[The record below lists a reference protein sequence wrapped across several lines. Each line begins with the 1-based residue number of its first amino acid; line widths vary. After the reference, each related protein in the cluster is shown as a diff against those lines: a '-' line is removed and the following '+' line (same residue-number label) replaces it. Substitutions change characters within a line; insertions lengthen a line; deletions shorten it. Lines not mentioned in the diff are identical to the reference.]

1 MSETHA
7 ALQLENVTKRFG
19 NVVALDDLSLSVE
32 SGTYHCL
39 LGPNGSGKST
49 LLRIVLGLA
58 QPDSGT
64 IDGPHGRVG
73 CGFQSPN
80 FYPGLTVRQNIE
92 TFAQLA
98 GGNDWGW
105 NQTVVDELRLNPALD
120 REAGDLSGGY
130 ARKLDLALALIK
142 QPDMLLL
149 DEPLGALDDVSKERL
164 LGFLEW
170 YVEEGNTVLVSTH
183 HVSAF
188 EQSLDRVT
196 VLHRGNILRD
206 EWMAELELDNHDSLQ
221 AHYVDSVLAADGPQS
236 FEQQLE

>member
-1 MSETHA
+1 MAETH

-80 FYPGLTVRQNIE
+80 FYPGLTVRQNID

-98 GGNDWGW
+98 GGDDWEW

-206 EWMAELELDNHDSLQ
+206 EWMDEVELDNHDSLQ